1 MTSTIKDLWS
11 CQIEGHI
18 PVTIKSSLVAI
29 RIRMVSQRHMLN
41 LPRLPSLQ
49 TISDTRGPRPFSLR
63 KPKKVESSSTYVLNS
78 KTASDS
84 RIVKE
89 KERVDLQKRW

>member
-1 MTSTIKDLWS
+1 M
-11 CQIEGHI
+11 EGHI
-18 PVTIKSSLVAI
+18 PVTIKSSLVAAI
-29 RIRMVSQRHMLN
+29 RIRMVSPRHMLN
-41 LPRLPSLQ
+41 LHRLHSLP

-63 KPKKVESSSTYVLNS
+63 KLKKVESNSTCVLNS

-89 KERVDLQKRW
+89 KERVDLQKSW